1 MSAEQLKSLAEDAK
15 AWPFAEARA
24 LQDRLSKLKD
34 DLPERPILFETGYGP
49 SGLPH
54 IGTFGEVVRTSMV
67 RHAFECLTGRAT
79 RLVCFSDDMDGLRKV
94 PDNLPNPDFI
104 ASYLQMPLTQVP
116 DPFGTHSSFGAHNNA
131 RLQVFLDSFGFDYEF
146 ISATDMYS
154 SGQFDRALLD
164 ILANYDA
171 VTNIILPTLGPE
183 RRETYSPFL
192 PLCPRT
198 GQVLQAKVVSLDAQA
213 GEITYI
219 DPQTNDH
226 VSVPVT
232 GGHCKL
238 QWKADWAMRWYAL
251 GVDYEMSGK
260 DLIESVKLSSKI
272 VRALKATPPAGFSY
286 ELFLDQNGEKISKS
300 KGNGLSIEDW
310 LRYGNPES
318 LALFMYGQPKR
329 AKRLYF
335 DLIPKTVDE
344 FYAHKEKL
352 NDAEPA
358 GRLEN
363 PAWHIRINQDK
374 TSTAMP
380 VSFSLLL
387 NLAAVCSAETSD
399 SLWGYIRAYAP
410 DTSPQAHPELD
421 RLATYAVQFYQD
433 RVRPTKRYRMAT
445 PDEKIYIT
453 ALRDSLA
460 ALPTDALAADVQSAV
475 YAAGKAHYENLR
487 DWFSCLYETM
497 LGQAQGPRMGSFF
510 RLYGLKEAVALCDK
524 VLTDELAG
532 PASDS

>member
-1 MSAEQLKSLAEDAK
+1 MSAEQIRLLAEDAK
-15 AWPFAEARA
+15 AWPFAEARS
-24 LQDRLSKLKD
+24 LQARLVKLKD
-34 DLPERPILFETGYGP
+34 DLPERPVVFETGYGP

-67 RHAFECLTGRAT
+67 RHAFECLTGRET

-94 PDNLPNPDFI
+94 PDNVPNPDFI
-104 ASYLQMPLTQVP
+104 AGYLQKPLTQVP

-131 RLQVFLDSFGFDYEF
+131 RLQAFLDSFGFDYEF

-154 SGQFDRALLD
+154 SGQFDQALLN
-164 ILANYDA
+164 ILANYDS
-171 VTNIILPTLGPE
+171 VKNIILPTLGPE
-183 RRETYSPFL
+183 RRETYSPFM
-192 PLCPRT
+192 PLCPRN
-198 GQVLQAKVVSLDAQA
+198 GQVLQAKVVSRDVQA

-219 DPQTNDH
+219 DPQTNDR

-232 GGHCKL
+232 GGRCKL

-260 DLIESVKLSSKI
+260 DLIESVTLSSKI
-272 VRALKATPPAGFSY
+272 VRSLKATPPAGFSY

-310 LRYGNPES
+310 LRYGNAES
-318 LALFMYGQPKR
+318 LALFMYAQPKR

-344 FYAHKEKL
+344 FYTHKEKL
-352 NDAEPA
+352 KDAELA
-358 GRLEN
+358 NRLEN
-363 PAWHIRINQDK
+363 PAWHIRVNQDK
-374 TSTAMP
+374 AQTAMP

-387 NLAAVCSAETSD
+387 NLAAVCSAETSN

-421 RLATYAVQFYQD
+421 RLAAYAVQFYQD
-433 RVRPTKRYRMAT
+433 RVRPTKRYRLAT
-445 PDEKIYIT
+445 PNEKIYIR
-453 ALRDSLA
+453 ALRDRLA
-460 ALPTDALAADVQSAV
+460 AMPTDALAADVQSAV

-510 RLYGLKEAVALCDK
+510 RLYGLKESVELCDK
-524 VLTDELAG
+524 VLADELAG
-532 PASDS
+532 PTSGS